1 MNISEQKREVT
12 LTYQQAKII
21 QRVLRY
27 YGEVRGSKLYNVAM
41 WKNIKAI
48 ESEVEAVDEIDKANI
63 PEGFAEL
70 TKGLD
75 LSPQAINETIASASG
90 EVKEVLEARL
100 KFVAEH
106 DEYLR
111 DNEFTATL
119 YVVPV
124 EDFPSELPMNA
135 LELLEALIDDETS
148 SETEE

>member
-1 MNISEQKREVT
+1 MNISKQKREVT
-12 LTYQQAKII
+12 LTYQRAKII

-41 WKNIKAI
+41 WKNIKVL
-48 ESEVEAVDEIDKANI
+48 ENEVEAVDAIDKANI

-100 KFVAEH
+100 KFVEEH
-106 DEYLR
+106 EQYLK
-111 DNEFTATL
+111 DNEFTATF

-124 EDFPSELPMNA
+124 EDFPSELSMNT
-135 LELLEALIDDETS
+135 LEILEAFIDDEVST
-148 SETEE
+148 ETEE